1 MIKGIEILWKEV
13 GKDLEQGQL
22 STITTVWSQ
31 RKIPEAFPT
40 KKTDWVKP
48 PPAAQVGMALHN
60 PVSHHTVPP
69 WPPCFY
75 CWPAT
80 VSISTELPSC
90 QAASNYIILVSLNER
105 ALPNIKHF
113 LTPLLSQTERSNMYM
128 LWHKHFWC
136 STPSH
141 RQHGKVS
148 LPLQGPR
155 LTLGSR
161 PRQCFFLLQ
170 VKTLCFSWILAHQG
184 LLPVCGQKSV
194 RNNFNHKT

>member
-22 STITTVWSQ
+22 STITTVRSQ

-75 CWPAT
+75 RWPAT

-90 QAASNYIILVSLNER
+90 QAASNYIILMLLNER

-113 LTPLLSQTERSNMYM
+113 LTPLLSQTEREAT
-128 LWHKHFWC
+128 C
-136 STPSH
+136 T
-141 RQHGKVS
+141 
-148 LPLQGPR
+148 
-155 LTLGSR
+155 
-161 PRQCFFLLQ
+161 CFGTNTSDVLHHPTDSMEKWAYLFRAL
-170 VKTLCFSWILAHQG
+170 V
-184 LLPVCGQKSV
+184 
-194 RNNFNHKT
+194 